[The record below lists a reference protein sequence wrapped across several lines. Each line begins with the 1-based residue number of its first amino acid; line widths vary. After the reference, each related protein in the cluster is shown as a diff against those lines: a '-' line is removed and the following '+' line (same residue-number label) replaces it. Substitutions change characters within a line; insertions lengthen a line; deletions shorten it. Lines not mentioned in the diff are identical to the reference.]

1 MQCAK
6 HNVGHIS
13 ISRIFIQMCTYMTTD
28 VRNFNPF
35 HTIMNQVSRHLHI
48 VNVKNSLCLSFQKN
62 GLKELYLLRIKFLTD
77 FLHPPDITEEIST

>member
-6 HNVGHIS
+6 HNVGYVL

-62 GLKELYLLRIKFLTD
+62 ALKSCTSFASNFLRTFSTRQ
-77 FLHPPDITEEIST
+77 ISRKK